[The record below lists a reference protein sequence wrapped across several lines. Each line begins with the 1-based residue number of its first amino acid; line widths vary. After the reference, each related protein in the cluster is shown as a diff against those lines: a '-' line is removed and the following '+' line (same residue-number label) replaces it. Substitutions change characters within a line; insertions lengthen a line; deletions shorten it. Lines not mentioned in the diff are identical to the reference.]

1 MRRHND
7 TPLRPQ
13 RILAPPQTRD
23 RLGLRIEIQAGLP
36 IKRIGATPGNALLVA
51 GEAEH
56 GQGDGDGHVDA
67 DLAGLDVLL
76 EVGGR
81 RAGAGEDGDAV
92 AVLVGVDERDG
103 VVDRVDVQAY
113 EHRTEDLFRVAFHVR
128 LHVRD
133 DCWGDLCGGDVMLGL
148 KGKEGVEWV

>member
-1 MRRHND
+1 MRRHNH

-13 RILAPPQTRD
+13 RILTPPQTRD
-23 RLGLRIEIQAGLP
+23 RLRLGIKTQPGLP
-36 IKRIGATPGNALLVA
+36 IKRIGAPARNALLVA

-56 GQGDGDGHVDA
+56 GQGDGDGDVDA

-103 VVDRVDVQAY
+103 VVDGVDVQAY
-113 EHRTEDLFRVAFHVR
+113 EDRAEDLFRVAFHVR
-128 LHVRD
+128 LDVGD
-133 DCWGDLCGGDVMLGL
+133 DCWGDLLWGWRGSC
-148 KGKEGVEWV
+148 